1 MVAVE
6 VLRMQDSWIEKASG
20 KCGGRANIRDTR
32 ISVWSVVVAQRLGLS
47 AGTEEIE
54 ADIRDDDNV
63 CVPTMVPPK
72 CAKRWR

>member
-20 KCGGRANIRDTR
+20 KCGGRASIRDTR
-32 ISVWSVVVAQRLGLS
+32 ISVWSVVVAQRLGVS

-54 ADIRDDDNV
+54 ADIRDDDNA
-63 CVPTMVPPK
+63 CVPT
-72 CAKRWR
+72 KRWR